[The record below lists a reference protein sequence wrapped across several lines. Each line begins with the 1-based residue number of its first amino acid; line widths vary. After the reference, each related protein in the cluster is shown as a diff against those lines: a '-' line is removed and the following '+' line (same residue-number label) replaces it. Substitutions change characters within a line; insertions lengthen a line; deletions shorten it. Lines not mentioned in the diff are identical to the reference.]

1 MINTKS
7 LKNRWLVLSTF
18 IISITYVL
26 FASLLIYFTSIY
38 LQEQEYRS
46 VDRAMDELETLFTT
60 EPYNTIKNSDIY
72 TSLYDRQKMILYSS
86 SGEEVYSRT
95 TGIPGDVVP
104 EFKIANRQTVEN
116 WEYQGE
122 SYLVSRAPITSP
134 FYDGYLTV
142 IHPLEPYK
150 AVISMMAY
158 IAIVIGFAFVILT
171 MIISYFFSIQMVR
184 PIASI
189 AKQLKHVEQNG
200 FSERLVE
207 NTGAQETD
215 YMVQAFN
222 SMMST
227 LEDSFNQQ
235 KQFVED
241 ASHELR
247 TPLQIIHGHLNLI
260 ARWGR
265 DKPEVLDESL
275 NISIEELKRI
285 NKLVE
290 ELLQLTKNDGE
301 AFLEL
306 EEIEVN
312 TELTNRV
319 HAFKHVNPDYKFEL
333 NLSDSDIYFN
343 INRHHFDQ
351 MLTIFIDNAIK
362 YDKLR
367 KKIELFTEKTS
378 NSIVIKI
385 KDNGL
390 GIPKDDIDS
399 IFNRFYRVDKS
410 RSRQEG
416 GNGLGLSI
424 AKKLIETYRGTVH
437 AKSEEGKYTVI
448 IIEFKL

>member
-26 FASLLIYFTSIY
+26 FSSLLIYFTSIY
-38 LQEQEYRS
+38 LQEQEFRS
-46 VDRAMDELETLFTT
+46 LDRGMDELQTLFTT
-60 EPYNTIKNSDIY
+60 APYNTIKNSDIY
-72 TSLYDRQKMILYSS
+72 TSLYDRQKMILYSN
-86 SGEEVYSRT
+86 SGEEVYTRT
-95 TGIPGDVVP
+95 TGVSTEVKPA
-104 EFKIANRQTVEN
+104 FKVTTRKTVEN
-116 WEYQGE
+116 WEHQGE
-122 SYLVSRAPITSP
+122 SYLVGRTPITSP
-134 FYDGYLTV
+134 FYDGFLTV

-150 AVISMMAY
+150 AVISMMTY
-158 IAIVIGFAFVILT
+158 IAIVIGIAFIILT

-189 AKQLKHVEQNG
+189 ARQLKHVEEHG

-207 NTGAQETD
+207 NTGAEETD
-215 YMVQAFN
+215 YMVKAFN
-222 SMMST
+222 SMMAS
-227 LEDSFNQQ
+227 LEESFNQQ

-260 ARWGR
+260 SRWGK
-265 DKPEVLDESL
+265 DKPEILDESL
-275 NISIEELKRI
+275 DISLEELKRI

-290 ELLQLTKNDGE
+290 ELLMLTKNDGE
-301 AFLEL
+301 ALLEI

-312 TELTNRV
+312 TEINNRV
-319 HAFKHVNPDYKFEL
+319 QAFKRVNPTYKFEL
-333 NLSDSDIYFN
+333 DLAENDIYFK

-362 YDKLR
+362 YDTTNKHIVLS
-367 KKIELFTEKTS
+367 TEKTEH
-378 NSIVIKI
+378 SIIIKV
-385 KDNGL
+385 KDHGM
-390 GIPKDDIDS
+390 GVPKDDIDS
-399 IFNRFYRVDKS
+399 IFDRFYRVDKS
-410 RSRQEG
+410 RSRQKG

-437 AKSEEGKYTVI
+437 AESIEGEYTTI

>member
-18 IISITYVL
+18 IISTTYVL

-38 LQEQEYRS
+38 LQEQEFRS
-46 VDRAMDELETLFTT
+46 LDRGMDELQTLFTT
-60 EPYNTIKNSDIY
+60 APYNTIKNSDIY
-72 TSLYDRQKMILYSS
+72 TSLYDRQKMILYSN

-95 TGIPGDVVP
+95 TGISMDVSP
-104 EFKIANRQTVEN
+104 EFRMTNRKSVEN

-122 SYLVSRAPITSP
+122 SYLVGRTPITSP
-134 FYDGYLTV
+134 FYDGFLTV

-150 AVISMMAY
+150 AVISMMTY

-184 PIASI
+184 PIESI
-189 AKQLKHVEQNG
+189 ARQLKYVEENG
-200 FSERLVE
+200 FSERLLL
-207 NTGAQETD
+207 NTGAEETD
-215 YMVQAFN
+215 YMVKAFN
-222 SMMST
+222 SMMDT
-227 LEDSFNQQ
+227 LEEAFNQQ

-260 ARWGR
+260 SRWGK

-275 NISIEELKRI
+275 DISLEELKRI
-285 NKLVE
+285 NRLVE
-290 ELLQLTKNDGE
+290 ELLMLTKNDGE
-301 AFLEL
+301 AFLEI

-312 TELTNRV
+312 TEINNRV
-319 HAFKHVNPDYKFEL
+319 QAFKRVNPAYNFEL
-333 NLSDSDIYFN
+333 DLSSDDIYFK

-362 YDKLR
+362 YDTTHKHIVLS
-367 KKIELFTEKTS
+367 TEKKP
-378 NSIVIKI
+378 NGIIIKV
-385 KDNGL
+385 KDHGM
-390 GIPKDDIDS
+390 GVPKEDIDS
-399 IFNRFYRVDKS
+399 IFDRFYRVDKS
-410 RSRQEG
+410 RSRQKG

-424 AKKLIETYRGTVH
+424 AKKLIETYRGNVH
-437 AKSEEGKYTVI
+437 AESIEGEYTTI

>member
-18 IISITYVL
+18 IILITYVL

-38 LQEQEYRS
+38 LQEQEFRS
-46 VDRAMDELETLFTT
+46 LDRGMDELETLFTT

-86 SGEEVYSRT
+86 SGEEVYART
-95 TGIPGDVVP
+95 TGIPMDVSP
-104 EFKIANRQTVEN
+104 EFKMANRQTVEN

-122 SYLVSRAPITSP
+122 SFLVGRAPIASP

-150 AVISMMAY
+150 TVISMMAY
-158 IAIVIGFAFVILT
+158 IAIVIGFAFVLLT

-184 PIASI
+184 PIESI
-189 AKQLKHVEQNG
+189 ATQLKHVEENG

-207 NTGAQETD
+207 NTGAEETD
-215 YMVQAFN
+215 YMVKAFN
-222 SMMST
+222 SMMAS
-227 LEDSFNQQ
+227 LEESYNQQ

-260 ARWGR
+260 SRWGR

-275 NISIEELKRI
+275 NISLEELKRI
-285 NKLVE
+285 NRLVE

-301 AFLEL
+301 ALQEV

-312 TELTNRV
+312 TEIYNRV
-319 HAFKHVNPDYKFEL
+319 QAFKSVHADYKFEL
-333 NLSDSDIYFN
+333 NLAQKDIYFK

-351 MLTIFIDNAIK
+351 LLTIFIDNAIK

-367 KKIELFTEKTS
+367 KHIELSTERTDKS
-378 NSIVIKI
+378 VIIRI
-385 KDNGL
+385 KDNGM
-390 GIPKDDIDS
+390 GIPKSDIDS
-399 IFNRFYRVDKS
+399 IFDRFYRVDKS

-424 AKKLIETYRGTVH
+424 AKKIIETYKGTVH
-437 AKSEEGKYTVI
+437 AESVEGEYTTIV
-448 IIEFKL
+448 IEFKL